1 MADASRVLI
10 NETHFSTM
18 TDAQPRDLLGPAA
31 LLLMRLQEDHPPW
44 RPLWHRA
51 TPHVLAAWA
60 GRLYSPARASHGLP
74 LKVLI
79 MLMLMLSFESL
90 RCPCKSPTPMR
101 IQLLAHHVLI
111 ALHLRFVL
119 RQHSVQTRPC
129 PTSQR
134 RPARVPLDLARHCP
148 GYH

>member
-1 MADASRVLI
+1 
-10 NETHFSTM
+10 M

-31 LLLMRLQEDHPPW
+31 LLLMRLQDDHPPW

-79 MLMLMLSFESL
+79 MLMLM
-90 RCPCKSPTPMR
+90 PMPIHAR
-101 IQLLAHHVLI
+101 GSRPRDSVRYIGTHPLLPAAVVPGP
-111 ALHLRFVL
+111 ALHSPQF
-119 RQHSVQTRPC
+119 P
-129 PTSQR
+129 
-134 RPARVPLDLARHCP
+134 
-148 GYH
+148 